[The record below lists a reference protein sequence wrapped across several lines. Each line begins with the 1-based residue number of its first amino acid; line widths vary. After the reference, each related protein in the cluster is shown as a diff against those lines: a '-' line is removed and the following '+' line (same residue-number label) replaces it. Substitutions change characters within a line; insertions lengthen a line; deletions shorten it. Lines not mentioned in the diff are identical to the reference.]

1 MWIISSRLSLDC
13 TAIRGQHRYFCDKKR
28 YTQQCIDIVI
38 VNMVVHQFHGEV
50 VEELEVRVEFHD
62 MLVGHLN
69 NWISFAVSS
78 LTKNLALDL
87 QPAEFIGE
95 EDMYIFPFE
104 LFDRASI
111 SRLHHLQLRCVYFKP
126 GSQFMG
132 FPNLKKLDLQLFSVS
147 RKNLEG
153 MLAGCSTLT
162 WLSLSRCCMKDELTV
177 KNPLDYLMYLRIV
190 DCSITKIELQAE
202 NLKTFVYHGARVTI
216 DLGQVKQLETAQV
229 HLNGAT
235 LNYALTVLPNILT
248 CVKNFTLDTYLPL
261 EVCSCN
267 TSLVLRVVISTS

>member
-13 TAIRGQHRYFCDKKR
+13 TAIRGQHRYFRDKKR

-104 LFDRASI
+104 LFDSASI
-111 SRLHHLQLRCVYFKP
+111 SRLHHLQLRCVSFKP

-147 RKNLEG
+147 RKNLED

-177 KNPLDYLMYLRIV
+177 KN
-190 DCSITKIELQAE
+190 
-202 NLKTFVYHGARVTI
+202 HWTI
-216 DLGQVKQLETAQV
+216 
-229 HLNGAT
+229 
-235 LNYALTVLPNILT
+235 
-248 CVKNFTLDTYLPL
+248 
-261 EVCSCN
+261 
-267 TSLVLRVVISTS
+267 

>member
-13 TAIRGQHRYFCDKKR
+13 TAIRGQRRYFRDKKR
-28 YTQQCIDIVI
+28 YTQQCIDIV
-38 VNMVVHQFHGEV
+38 NTVVRQFHGEV

-87 QPAEFIGE
+87 LPAEFIGE
-95 EDMYIFPFE
+95 EDMYIFPVE
-104 LFDRASI
+104 LFDSASI
-111 SRLHHLQLRCVYFKP
+111 SRLQHLQLSCVSFKP

-147 RKNLEG
+147 RNNLED

-177 KNPLDYLMYLRIV
+177 KQPLDRLMYLCIV

-202 NLKTFVYHGARVTI
+202 NLKTFEFNGARVPI

-229 HLNGAT
+229 YLYGLT
-235 LNYALTVLPNILT
+235 LNYALTVLPYGCKKFHFGHLSTFRGMFLQHIA
-248 CVKNFTLDTYLPL
+248 
-261 EVCSCN
+261 
-267 TSLVLRVVISTS
+267 SLKSRY